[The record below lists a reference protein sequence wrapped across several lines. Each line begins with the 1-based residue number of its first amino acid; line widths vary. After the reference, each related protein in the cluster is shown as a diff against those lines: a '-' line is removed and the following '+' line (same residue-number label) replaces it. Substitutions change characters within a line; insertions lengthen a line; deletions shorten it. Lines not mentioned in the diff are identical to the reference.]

1 MHDLQISCIKYLI
14 LCKSTIFVDHSC
26 NVDLSLVN
34 DHTKGG
40 MRV

>member
-1 MHDLQISCIKYLI
+1 MDDLQISCIKHSI
-14 LCKSTIFVDHSC
+14 LCKSTIFLDDFC